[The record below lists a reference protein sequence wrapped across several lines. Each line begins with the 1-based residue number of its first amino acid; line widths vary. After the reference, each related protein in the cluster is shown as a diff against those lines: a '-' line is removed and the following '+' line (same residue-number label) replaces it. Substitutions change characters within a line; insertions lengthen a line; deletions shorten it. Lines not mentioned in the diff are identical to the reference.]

1 MSWPVTALA
10 CLAVVAAFA
19 FPVRAADVD
28 ACTLIKAEEVS
39 KIFGARTFTVDTSN
53 PMRSMPG
60 GPRRNAVSS
69 CTFTLAGPTP
79 RDMIVVSLT
88 LTTAPSD
95 RALASIERMKAGV
108 ALLSPPV
115 KTTDV
120 TGLGDGAFWFN
131 PGSERRTAV
140 TLNVKH
146 NPRHWLAVGESS
158 AGQPVEKT
166 LERLKAVARLALARL

>member
-1 MSWPVTALA
+1 MSWPATALA
-10 CLAVVAAFA
+10 CLAVLAVAAGPA
-19 FPVRAADVD
+19 RAADVD
-28 ACTLIKAEEVS
+28 ACTLVKAEEVG
-39 KIFGARTFTVDTSN
+39 KIFGSRAFTIDTSN

-69 CTFTLAGPTP
+69 CTFTSAGATP
-79 RDMIVVSLT
+79 RDMMSVTVT

-95 RALASIERMKAGV
+95 RAQASIERMKAGV

-120 TGLGDGAFWFN
+120 PGLGDGAFWFN
-131 PGSERRTAV
+131 PGSTRRTAV

-146 NPRHWLAVGESS
+146 DPRQWLAVSESS
-158 AGQPVEKT
+158 SGQAVDKTVEC
-166 LERLKAVARLALARL
+166 LRAVALQALGRL